1 MTRGAYKGM
10 GGLIPEF
17 YGILLIID
25 SIMPQEPRF
34 HVISSVV
41 QNVANLAFNA

>member
-25 SIMPQEPRF
+25 SIMPARASFPSNFFSCAERGKPG
-34 HVISSVV
+34 I
-41 QNVANLAFNA
+41 